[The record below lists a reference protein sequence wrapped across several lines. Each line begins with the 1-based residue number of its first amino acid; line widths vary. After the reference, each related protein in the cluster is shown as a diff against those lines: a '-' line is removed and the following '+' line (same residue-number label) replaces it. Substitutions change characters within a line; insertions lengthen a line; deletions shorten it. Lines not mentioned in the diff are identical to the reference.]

1 MSLYEIGGKEERAKG
16 VSEEKR
22 MGQVASYS
30 MRNTDVTDVIERVT
44 ELMHE
49 QTQSQEEGREAENII
64 RIESAKEGERT
75 GDSSN
80 SRDPLE
86 RQK

>member
-1 MSLYEIGGKEERAKG
+1 
-16 VSEEKR
+16 
-22 MGQVASYS
+22 